1 MESAGATMT
10 TSDYRTPS
18 GLPLGRPLSK
28 WASRPLPPRA
38 VLEGRFCRLEP
49 LDVARHGDD
58 LVAAF
63 SKTDEDSWRYLF
75 AGPFDSDEDCRT
87 WLADV
92 ATRTTEVPYALID
105 LKSGRAAG
113 MASYMRIEPG
123 HGVIEVGSIH
133 YSDMLKRTPA
143 TTEAMFL
150 MMRHVFDDL
159 GYRRYEWKC
168 DSFNA
173 PSRRTAQ
180 RLGFLFEGI
189 FRQHMVVKGHS
200 RDTAWFAIVDSD
212 WPMLKRAYEKWLS
225 PDNFNESGQQ
235 RVSLSDLIGAT
246 RGE

>member
-1 MESAGATMT
+1 MA
-10 TSDYRTPS
+10 SDSRSSS
-18 GLPLGRPLSK
+18 GLPLGRALPGWSP
-28 WASRPLPPRA
+28 RPQPPRK

-49 LDVARHGDD
+49 LDATKHGDD

-63 SKTDEDSWRYLF
+63 SKTDPDSWRYLF
-75 AGPFDSDEDCRT
+75 AGPFATDDDCRN
-87 WLADV
+87 WLTDV
-92 ATRTTEVPYALID
+92 ASRTTEVPYALID

-133 YSDMLKRTPA
+133 YSDALKRTPA

-225 PDNFNESGQQ
+225 PENFHDDGRQL
-235 RVSLSDLIGAT
+235 VSLSDLIGAT

>member
-1 MESAGATMT
+1 
-10 TSDYRTPS
+10 
-18 GLPLGRPLSK
+18 
-28 WASRPLPPRA
+28 
-38 VLEGRFCRLEP
+38 
-49 LDVARHGDD
+49 
-58 LVAAF
+58 
-63 SKTDEDSWRYLF
+63 
-75 AGPFDSDEDCRT
+75 
-87 WLADV
+87 
-92 ATRTTEVPYALID
+92 
-105 LKSGRAAG
+105 
-113 MASYMRIEPG
+113 
-123 HGVIEVGSIH
+123 
-133 YSDMLKRTPA
+133 
-143 TTEAMFL
+143 MFL

-212 WPMLKRAYEKWLS
+212 WPMLKHAYEKWLS
-225 PDNFNESGQQ
+225 PDNFTDDGRQ

>member
-1 MESAGATMT
+1 MT

-225 PDNFNESGQQ
+225 PDNFDESGQQ

>member
-1 MESAGATMT
+1 MA
-10 TSDYRTPS
+10 SDSRSSS
-18 GLPLGRPLSK
+18 GLPLGLALPGWSPRSQ
-28 WASRPLPPRA
+28 PPRKI
-38 VLEGRFCRLEP
+38 LEGRFCRLEP
-49 LDVARHGDD
+49 LDVAKHGDD

-63 SKTDEDSWRYLF
+63 SKTDPDSWRYLF
-75 AGPFDSDEDCRT
+75 AGPFASDDDCRN
-87 WLADV
+87 WLTDV
-92 ATRTTEVPYALID
+92 ASRTTEVPYALID
-105 LKSGRAAG
+105 FKSGRAAG

-133 YSDMLKRTPA
+133 YSDILKRTPA

-200 RDTAWFAIVDSD
+200 RDTAWFAIVGSD
-212 WPMLKRAYEKWLS
+212 WPMLKHAYEKWLS
-225 PDNFNESGQQ
+225 PENFTDDGRQ

>member
-1 MESAGATMT
+1 MT

-200 RDTAWFAIVDSD
+200 RDTAWFAIVNSD

>member
-1 MESAGATMT
+1 MT
-10 TSDYRTPS
+10 TSDFRTPS
-18 GLPLGRPLSK
+18 GLPLGQPLNWS
-28 WASRPLPPRA
+28 SRPMPPKQ

-63 SKTDEDSWRYLF
+63 SKTDVDSWRYLF
-75 AGPFDSDEDCRT
+75 AGPFASDDDCRG
-87 WLADV
+87 WLAEV
-92 ATRTTEVPYALID
+92 AARTTEVPYALID

-133 YSDMLKRTPA
+133 YSDILKRTPA

-150 MMRHVFDDL
+150 MMRHAFEDL

-212 WPMLKRAYEKWLS
+212 WPMLRRAYEKWLS
-225 PDNFNESGQQ
+225 PENFDDAGQQ

>member
-1 MESAGATMT
+1 MT

-28 WASRPLPPRA
+28 WASRSLPPRA

-173 PSRRTAQ
+173 PSRRAAQ

-225 PDNFNESGQQ
+225 PDNFDESGQQ

>member
-1 MESAGATMT
+1 MMA
-10 TSDYRTPS
+10 SDSRSSS
-18 GLPLGRPLSK
+18 GLPLGQALPGWSPRSQ
-28 WASRPLPPRA
+28 PPRNI
-38 VLEGRFCRLEP
+38 LEGRFCRLEP
-49 LDVARHGDD
+49 LDVAKHGDD

-63 SKTDEDSWRYLF
+63 SKTDMDSWRYLF
-75 AGPFDSDEDCRT
+75 AGPFASDDDCRN
-87 WLADV
+87 WLTDV
-92 ATRTTEVPYALID
+92 ASRTTEVPYALID

-133 YSDMLKRTPA
+133 YSDILKRTPA

-212 WPMLKRAYEKWLS
+212 WPMLKHAYEKWLS
-225 PDNFNESGQQ
+225 PDNFTDDGRQ

>member
-1 MESAGATMT
+1 MT
-10 TSDYRTPS
+10 TTDYRTPS

-225 PDNFNESGQQ
+225 PDNFDESGQQ